1 MPTPVGAL
9 LRLVAVP
16 DRYTTP
22 FAIPRET
29 ALVRVPRRRYVIV
42 TAMLGEG
49 AWLDSERRR
58 LVRLCASITGDHA
71 IAEDL
76 AQETLL
82 EAWRHR
88 DRLREPS
95 GADRWLSAIARNVC
109 HRWARRRGRDRVLV
123 GDFDA
128 EMPDWTED
136 DLGRSE
142 LDEQLERAL
151 ERLPGATRDM
161 VVRHY
166 VDGTPHAEI
175 AARHGVSEEA
185 VSMRISRG
193 RALLRA
199 LLDPDPGDA
208 WGDTRVWC
216 SGCGARRLQIRR
228 DENALLFR
236 CVGCSPVSASYDL
249 RNPSFARLVGDL
261 VRPAAILNRAA
272 AWSSEYFRSG
282 AGEAVCTSCGRSIE
296 LRRHREGRRHGLHG
310 VCRSCGEQIWSS
322 VPGLA
327 HSRPEAR
334 AFRARH
340 TRVRTLPE
348 RDLAYGTAEAT
359 LVRLEAVRGSA
370 ALDVLFARDTLR
382 VLATH

>member
-1 MPTPVGAL
+1 
-9 LRLVAVP
+9 
-16 DRYTTP
+16 
-22 FAIPRET
+22 
-29 ALVRVPRRRYVIV
+29 VIV
-42 TAMLGEG
+42 TAMLGDG
-49 AWLDSERRR
+49 AWLDSERQR
-58 LVRLCASITGDHA
+58 LVRLCASITRDHV

-88 DRLREPS
+88 DRLRDPS
-95 GADRWLSAIARNVC
+95 GADRWLNAIARNVC
-109 HRWARRRGRDRVLV
+109 HRWARRRGRDSVLV
-123 GDFDA
+123 GDLDA
-128 EMPDWTED
+128 EMPGWTED

-142 LDEQLERAL
+142 LDEPLEAAL
-151 ERLPGATRDM
+151 ARLSGVTRDM

-166 VDGTPHAEI
+166 VDGSPHAEI

-193 RALLRA
+193 RAVLRA
-199 LLDPDPGDA
+199 LLDPEASDA

-216 SGCGARRLQIRR
+216 PGCGARRLQIRR
-228 DENALLFR
+228 AENAVLFR
-236 CVGCSPVSASYDL
+236 CIGCSPASASYDL

-272 AWSSEYFRSG
+272 AWSSEYFRFG
-282 AGEAVCTSCGRSIE
+282 AGEADCTHCGRSIHVRHHRDS
-296 LRRHREGRRHGLHG
+296 RRRGLHG
-310 VCRSCGEQIWSS
+310 VCRACGEQVWSS
-322 VPGLA
+322 VLGLA
-327 HSRPEAR
+327 HSRPETC

-348 RDLAYGTAEAT
+348 RDLAYGTARAT
-359 LVRLEAVRGSA
+359 LVRLEAVRGRA
-370 ALDVLFARDTLR
+370 ALDVLFSRDTLR